1 MEPIRVSARRRI
13 SLLVPTVPP
22 MRSSRLPAL
31 PTARTHRRGRRR
43 EPPPGDVLTLAA
55 DGILVPALGSWHGR
69 VAAAPLRAL
78 RLTGPSGGSSPPC
91 RAAEP
96 GRRPPS
102 LDDLPVEF
110 PTLDER
116 YLRAEIRYPYAVSF
130 PDEQGY
136 GGYGVVR
143 YDRTTGARRIHRA
156 GYARL
161 PSEAVFVPAEGATRE
176 DDGYLLTMVCDLKQD
191 ASQLL
196 VLDASGLDLI
206 ATVHLPHR
214 VTAGIHGSRVPDD
227 AGKDS
232 EI

>member
-1 MEPIRVSARRRI
+1 M
-13 SLLVPTVPP
+13 
-22 MRSSRLPAL
+22 
-31 PTARTHRRGRRR
+31 
-43 EPPPGDVLTLAA
+43 
-55 DGILVPALGSWHGR
+55 
-69 VAAAPLRAL
+69 
-78 RLTGPSGGSSPPC
+78 
-91 RAAEP
+91 
-96 GRRPPS
+96 
-102 LDDLPVEF
+102 EF

-206 ATVHLPHR
+206 ATVHLPHG
-214 VTAGIHGSRVPDD
+214 VTAGVHGSRVPDD